1 VQSRKDFAVTEQS
14 SGKTPFGPRRLLWL
28 LAFKLAL
35 LAFAVFVALHIY
47 GLV

>member
-1 VQSRKDFAVTEQS
+1 VTEQS

-28 LAFKLAL
+28 LALKLAL
-35 LAFAVFVALHIY
+35 LAFAVYVALRIY